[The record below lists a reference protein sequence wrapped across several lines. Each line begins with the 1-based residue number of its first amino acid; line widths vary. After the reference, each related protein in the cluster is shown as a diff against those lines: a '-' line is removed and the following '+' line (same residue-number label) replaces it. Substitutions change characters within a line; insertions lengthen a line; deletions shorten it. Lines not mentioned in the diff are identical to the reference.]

1 MAKGDY
7 TKINWTNGSGQALNK
22 TNLDKHEDKLYEL
35 DRAKPVVNDATYTT
49 TTIEASETLT
59 LTIYVGVVGIAGT
72 VIVRRSTYGCVV
84 NLFGNAAISAPDTVE
99 DASTSIATASGA
111 ATILNFGASRALSNA
126 GFDTAGA
133 GIRLYSAYLEG
144 QNLVLIFENI
154 SGSVKTI
161 DCEVRYRVDY

>member
-59 LTIYVGVVGIAGT
+59 LTIYV
-72 VIVRRSTYGCVV
+72 
-84 NLFGNAAISAPDTVE
+84 AISAPDTVE